1 MAVEIKSGDSTDLA
15 SVNPVAKALHVI
27 NYSSDGHEG
36 IHSLPVVLT
45 TNSATAA
52 EEFVIPSLNA
62 QEYAFIS
69 LQLTGTWVATVIF
82 EGSNDNTTFSPIATT
97 DPSAAATGQTTT
109 TSNRIIK
116 IPVLTKFIRV
126 RVSAYTSGT
135 ISAVANGHRDEN
147 SSGLIS
153 TLGTVT
159 LAAETT
165 KVIGTVNVA
174 AGGTPTYHRVQSV
187 TGLNATTVNAGATKM
202 ILFNLVNTV
211 ATPRFFKFYNK
222 ATAPTVGT
230 DTPFLTIAVPTG
242 PMTFTMPALVGIDF
256 SLGLSYGITL
266 GVADNDTQADTVLNA
281 IVGSIGFV
289 S

>member
-1 MAVEIKSGDSTDLA
+1 MAVEIKSGNSTDIA
-15 SVNPVAKALHVI
+15 SVEPIPKALRVI
-27 NYSSDGHEG
+27 NFSSDGHEG

-69 LQLTGTWVATVIF
+69 IQLTGTWVATVIF
-82 EGSNDNTTFSPIATT
+82 EGSNDNTTFSSIATT

-165 KVIGTVNVA
+165 KKIGNVGLVA
-174 AGGTPTYHRVQSV
+174 DGTPVYQKFISGA
-187 TGLNATTVNAGATKM
+187 GLNATAVKGSPAKLTILNIVNGA
-202 ILFNLVNTV
+202 
-211 ATPRFFKFYNK
+211 ATLRYFKIYNK
-222 ATAPTVGT
+222 ASAPTVGT
-230 DTPFLTIAVPTG
+230 DIPLITITLPNG
-242 PMTFTMPALVGIDF
+242 SSSFTLPAFIGIDF
-256 SLGLSYGITL
+256 SVGLSFACTL
-266 GVADNDTQADTVLNA
+266 GVADDDTTPFTV
-281 IVGSIGFV
+281 VGEVTAMLAYI
-289 S
+289 